1 MKLYSLIKKIKH
13 KLFSIQKV
21 NPSNVEFDPE
31 FYLVINPDV
40 RKSGVDPWRHYLE
53 HGRSEGRMA
62 APPKLNPV
70 NGFFPKIDRLKETI
84 LIVNHEASLTG
95 APVVGLNLTQKFSE
109 KYNVFVVNLGGGSI
123 EQNFVEAG
131 ALVVNAPYI
140 KSIPLL
146 ADYLL
151 RQLNEISKIKCAIV
165 NSIESQYFLQSLAS
179 EFIPNISLI
188 HEFSSYTR
196 PSSNFYNALIF
207 SQKCIFSS
215 PLTYENAIQD
225 FPTIEKSVFA
235 ILPQGQCL
243 IPKRD
248 KDSKTRHKDQTLLR
262 SKIRPAIEGSRELV
276 ILGAGY
282 VQYRKGVDLFI
293 ECANKII
300 KSNPEDKFR
309 FIWIGGGY
317 DQANGVGY
325 SVYLA
330 DQINRAGLQ
339 NHIFIIDETDE
350 IEVAYEEA
358 DLFLLTSRL
367 DPLPNVAIDVMAH
380 GVPLICFDRASGIA
394 TALLE
399 GGVHD
404 CVVDFLN
411 VDAMA
416 SRVLDITSS
425 RDRLHTLGGDV
436 KKLASIRFNFDDY
449 VEKLDAMMSDS
460 VMQMHQEKRD
470 VEVIL
475 ESGLL
480 NKNFYAPEYMKEYSI
495 QDIAKRY
502 VRSWAV
508 GWDRRKPFPGF
519 HPGIYKDSMP
529 KAQMLGDP
537 FAHYIRSGCPQ
548 GPWLNKVISPSKL
561 PINSD
566 FTPHKVALHI
576 HAYFPEL
583 LEEIFKRLTLN
594 QVKPDIFISV
604 KSQEDLIYSG
614 SIAGDYGMKPAAIKV
629 VPNCGRDIGPMLTL
643 FGSEIINNY
652 EIIGHMHT
660 KKSLDVGDLSL
671 GQRWYFFLLENLLG
685 GVGGAMADLIVD
697 DMLRNPSIGIV
708 FPDDPNVIGW
718 TDNRD
723 IAMDFAKRLKFVMPE
738 TFLSFP
744 VGTMFWIRSRQ
755 LKPFVQLGLDW
766 DDYPK
771 EPLPYDGTILHAL
784 ERLFSLSE
792 SNMNSN
798 NVAVTHIK
806 GIGR

>member
-1 MKLYSLIKKIKH
+1 MKIYPLLKRVKN
-13 KLFSIQKV
+13 KLFGIQRA
-21 NPSNVEFDPE
+21 NLDNIEFDSE

-40 RKSGVDPWRHYLE
+40 RKSGVDPWKHYLE
-53 HGRSEGRMA
+53 HGRYEGRMA
-62 APPKLNPV
+62 SPPKLNPV

-95 APVVGLNLTQKFSE
+95 APVVGLNLAQKFSK

-123 EQNFVEAG
+123 EQNFVDAG

-165 NSIESQYFLQSLAS
+165 NSVESQYFLQSLAS

-215 PLTYENAIQD
+215 SLTYENAIQD

-248 KDSKTRHKDQTLLR
+248 KDSKTRHKDQALLR
-262 SKIRPAIEGSRELV
+262 SKIRPEIEGQRELI

-293 ECANKII
+293 DCANKII
-300 KSNPEDKFR
+300 QANSDYKFR

-317 DQANGVGY
+317 DQENGVGY

-339 NHIFIIDETDE
+339 NHVSIIDETDE

-380 GVPLICFDRASGIA
+380 GVPLICFNKASGIA
-394 TALLE
+394 TALLD
-399 GGVHD
+399 GGAHE

-416 SRVLDITSS
+416 SRVLEIASS
-425 RDRLHTLGGDV
+425 KERLYKLGQSV
-436 KKLASIRFNFDDY
+436 KELASIQFNFDDY
-449 VEKLDAMMSDS
+449 VEKLDLMMGDS
-460 VMQMHQEKRD
+460 VKKMHQERCD

-480 NKNFYAPEYMKEYSI
+480 NKNFYAPEYMKDYSMQEI
-495 QDIAKRY
+495 VKRY

-519 HPGIYKDSMP
+519 HPGVFKDAMP
-529 KAQMLGDP
+529 KEAVLEDP
-537 FAHYIRSGCPQ
+537 FAHYIRSGCPP
-548 GPWLNKVISPSKL
+548 GPWLTGVISPPGRQGDL
-561 PINSD
+561 D
-566 FTPHKVALHI
+566 LAQHKIALHI

-583 LEEIFKRLTLN
+583 LEAIFKRLTLN
-594 QVKPDIFISV
+594 EVNPDIYISV
-604 KSQEDLIYSG
+604 KNHEDLILTEG
-614 SIAGDYGMKPAAIKV
+614 IAENYGLRSTAIKI
-629 VPNCGRDIGPMLTL
+629 VPNCGRDIGPMLSL
-643 FGSEIINNY
+643 FGPDLINNY
-652 EIIGHMHT
+652 EIIGHIHT

-671 GQRWYFFLLENLLG
+671 GQKWYLFLLENLLG
-685 GVGGAMADLIVD
+685 GAGGAMADLIVG
-697 DMLRNPSIGIV
+697 DMLRNPSVGIV

-718 TDNRD
+718 TKNKE
-723 IAMDFAKRLKFVMPE
+723 IAEEVAKRLKFVIPE
-738 TFLSFP
+738 TFINFP
-744 VGTMFWIRSRQ
+744 VGTMFWIRCGR
-755 LKPFVQLGLDW
+755 LKPLVNLGLSW

-771 EPLPYDGTILHAL
+771 EPLPYDGTILHAI
-784 ERLFSLSE
+784 ERIFPLVGLDGPHP
-792 SNMNSN
+792 
-798 NVAVTHIK
+798 VTAVTYIP
-806 GIGR
+806 GFSR